1 MTRLPLRFALLST
14 ALAVSAC
21 SNSGKLAEAS
31 GPVFALNTNIPP
43 GTETV
48 TKSTTTTTSISYS
61 NLPPGTSAPTPPTHS
76 QTAINTAATPQPI
89 GVPVPNPSVTATNAK
104 PQPLVIPAPIHPAH
118 AAPSAAP
125 LTADDLNTRF
135 LATHQ
140 TTPGTFTVPSTLSPA
155 SITSPSITP
164 ALLEQTTKPM
174 PILPPP
180 PPPTWTM
187 AAGSLVGHDIQGW
200 GHTSG
205 WTVIWQCKQ
214 DWTVPATTQFQGQ
227 FQTVASQAVTA
238 LAGEGANIRAKF
250 YAGNHTLI
258 IFTPGAADAQ

>member
-1 MTRLPLRFALLST
+1 MIRLPLRFALLSS

-61 NLPPGTSAPTPPTHS
+61 NLPPSTSAPSPSTHS
-76 QTAINTAATPQPI
+76 QTATNTTPAPQPI
-89 GVPVPNPSVTATNAK
+89 AVPVLKPSEATNSK
-104 PQPLVIPAPIHPAH
+104 PQPLVIPAPTHPIHT
-118 AAPSAAP
+118 APTTKS

-140 TTPGTFTVPSTLSPA
+140 TPPGTFAVPSTLSPA
-155 SITSPSITP
+155 SITSPPITS
-164 ALLEQTTKPM
+164 ALLEQPAKPV
-174 PILPPP
+174 PVLPPP

-187 AAGSLVGHDIQGW
+187 AAGSLVGHDLQGW